1 MQYYILSTTNNTS
14 PTATD
19 DRIKVAISRHQAGNL
34 IGAMRLLDKCG
45 LNSGNVKL
53 IAQVATIADKP
64 DVTLLQA

>member
-1 MQYYILSTTNNTS
+1 MQYYILSTTSTNDINT
-14 PTATD
+14 TGN
-19 DRIKVAISRHQAGNL
+19 RIKVAISRHQAGNL